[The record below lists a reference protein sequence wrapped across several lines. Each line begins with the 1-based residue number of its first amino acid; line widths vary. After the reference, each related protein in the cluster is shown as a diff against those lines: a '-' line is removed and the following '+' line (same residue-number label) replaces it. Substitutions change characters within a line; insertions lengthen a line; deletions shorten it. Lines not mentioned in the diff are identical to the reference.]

1 MTTPETPVSVASGEQ
16 PAPDDLPS
24 EDGGPVKESP
34 GTGGSRLA
42 AAEGWLHERTD
53 SGLGQLV
60 VLWSRRYFESSRNSG
75 AAATT
80 YITLSVLPT
89 ALVIIA
95 IFNLAKGDET
105 AFADRLI
112 SHMNLDESTAS
123 LVHQLFGTTANN
135 LAAASLTIV
144 IGFLIWGL
152 SIGQQYQDLYA
163 RAWRIHV
170 GTAADQARFTIW
182 FFVASGLVALMVA
195 SASELRAEG
204 WLVLL
209 PAWIAGSMVFWLWTP
224 RFLLHRAISLHS
236 LLPGA
241 LLATFVLAGTIATSP
256 LWIGP
261 TLDQNGKAFGAFGV
275 VIALFAYILIVVT
288 LSMVCAVFAP
298 VWAEWRQGENER
310 KG

>member
-1 MTTPETPVSVASGEQ
+1 MTTPGIPASVGSDRQ
-16 PAPDDLPS
+16 PAPDNVLT
-24 EDGGPVKESP
+24 EDAGPVTEPP

-42 AAEGWLHERTD
+42 AAQGWLHERAD
-53 SGLGQLV
+53 SSLGRLV
-60 VLWSRRYFESSRNSG
+60 LLGFRRYFEASRNSG
-75 AAATT
+75 AAATA

-95 IFNLAKGDET
+95 LFNLAKGDEN

-112 SHMNLDESTAS
+112 SHMNLDGSTAS
-123 LVHQLFGTTANN
+123 LVHELFGTTANN
-135 LAAASLTIV
+135 LAAASVTVV

-163 RAWRIHV
+163 RAWRIHA
-170 GTAADQARFTIW
+170 GTAADQVRFTIW
-182 FFVASGLVALMVA
+182 FFVASGLIALMVA

-224 RFLLHRAISLHS
+224 RFLLHRAISLRS

-288 LSMVCAVFAP
+288 LSMVCAVFGP
-298 VWAEWRQGENER
+298 VWAEWRQGEADR